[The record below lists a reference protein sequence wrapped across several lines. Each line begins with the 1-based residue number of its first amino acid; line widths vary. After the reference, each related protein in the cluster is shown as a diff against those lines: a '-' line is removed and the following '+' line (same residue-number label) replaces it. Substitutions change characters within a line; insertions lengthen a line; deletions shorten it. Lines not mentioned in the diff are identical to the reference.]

1 MNQKSEVI
9 VGYFLPDGSYVRES
23 KDAILSSSMS
33 LDDWR

>member
-1 MNQKSEVI
+1 MNQKEVI